1 MCWRVLLST
10 VFLFILLAC
19 VIYLVFSTMPP
30 AHKKLY
36 DRREVA
42 GPYLS
47 MNNWRTMDYDH
58 EKSMPSSSSLLVDAS
73 GNILYRPWF

>member
-1 MCWRVLLST
+1 
-10 VFLFILLAC
+10 
-19 VIYLVFSTMPP
+19 MPP
-30 AHKKLY
+30 THKKLY